1 VEKRVKFTKNTTI
14 RTSYTKPNY
23 RDKKERIID
32 PKRIKHRDPIGD
44 KEAFMT
50 RGLTS
55 YLR

>member
-1 VEKRVKFTKNTTI
+1 MEKRVKFTKNTTI